1 VKREESVL
9 TTYIHGGK
17 ILLGDVVHQH
27 NGIRFVWDRW
37 KAENNVRKHGVTFET
52 ACEAFF
58 DPLIHLLRS
67 EVLGGEE
74 REAAIGMTEGWR
86 LLVVAYTF
94 RQEAIRLISAR
105 TATPGERRPYEE
117 T

>member
-1 VKREESVL
+1 VKRKENVL
-9 TTYIHGGK
+9 TTYIQGGK
-17 ILLGDVVHQH
+17 ILLGDVVHRRNDVH
-27 NGIRFVWDRW
+27 FVWDRW
-37 KAENNVRKHGVTFET
+37 KAENNVRKHGITFET

-74 REAAIGMTEGWR
+74 RETAIGMTEGWR
-86 LLVVAYTF
+86 LLVVAYTL
-94 RQEAIRLISAR
+94 REEAIRLISAR
-105 TATPGERRPYEE
+105 TATPGERRHYEE